1 MSCHDHRSNWCSEMS
16 TVRPLLHKL
25 LKSHLL
31 ATPTDGRLAKRMKE
45 VMAGDLQTRYSNNLL
60 QMLSKA
66 AFLDPRLKELTF
78 MSTNEKESVIE
89 AIEEEA
95 TDLADNLSGMSPTS
109 ESADQPP
116 QPKKSNGEHTLFEL
130 IEDIIQPSADMEL
143 TITGYQKASAEL
155 SLFRS
160 EPAASCD
167 PLVWWK
173 ANSFRFPILS
183 TLARKYLAIPATS
196 VPSERAFSAAGHIV
210 NKKRACLH
218 PETVNMLVFLSN
230 NIS

>member
-1 MSCHDHRSNWCSEMS
+1 
-16 TVRPLLHKL
+16 
-25 LKSHLL
+25 
-31 ATPTDGRLAKRMKE
+31 MKE

-116 QPKKSNGEHTLFEL
+116 QPKKSKGEHTLFEL
-130 IEDIIQPSADMEL
+130 IEDIIQPSATTTDMEL

-167 PLVWWK
+167 PLV
-173 ANSFRFPILS
+173 
-183 TLARKYLAIPATS
+183 
-196 VPSERAFSAAGHIV
+196 
-210 NKKRACLH
+210 C
-218 PETVNMLVFLSN
+218 
-230 NIS
+230 